1 MRKLFIIKK
10 MEKNQCVW
18 MDRNRKYSC
27 PLAINKLVEID
38 FFFFFCVPK
47 KKSILMIYIFFFQ
60 IGFFL
65 SAVQIIFSS
74 SLSSFLF
81 RVFVC
86 YCKQN
91 KTKSYGCRQWW
102 FFCFLFLSGT
112 LPRKKTVDF
121 ENIYPPKNRK
131 KWYNYRLHHH
141 HHHYC
146 HWNIM

>member
-1 MRKLFIIKK
+1 MFFCFRLSGREKKKSQKYNSYLNEKIIHNQKDG
-10 MEKNQCVW
+10 KNQCVW

-91 KTKSYGCRQWW
+91 KILRVSPMMILL
-102 FFCFLFLSGT
+102 FPFLIRYFT
-112 LPRKKTVDF
+112 QKK
-121 ENIYPPKNRK
+121 NG
-131 KWYNYRLHHH
+131 
-141 HHHYC
+141 
-146 HWNIM
+146 